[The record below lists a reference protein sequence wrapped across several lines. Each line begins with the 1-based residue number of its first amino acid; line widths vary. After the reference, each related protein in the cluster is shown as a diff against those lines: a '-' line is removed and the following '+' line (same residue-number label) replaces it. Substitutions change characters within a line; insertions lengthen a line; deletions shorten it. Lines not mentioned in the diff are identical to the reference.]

1 MGGEEETMK
10 TEEYKVQLTSIDD
23 NKRFTGKA
31 IGIHS
36 ISDEIPAVKIS
47 HFPELLDL
55 PNTNFRCDK
64 GQVDLLI
71 GIDHAHMHAGETR
84 QVDNLLAR
92 KSPLGWVAFGGKPE
106 QTSDVTSILHV
117 KYASPVDLTDCWATE
132 TMGVAVKPCACD
144 ADKLTQTER
153 EEAKLIEDSCIKVE
167 NQ

>member
-1 MGGEEETMK
+1 M
-10 TEEYKVQLTSIDD
+10 
-23 NKRFTGKA
+23 
-31 IGIHS
+31 
-36 ISDEIPAVKIS
+36 
-47 HFPELLDL
+47 
-55 PNTNFRCDK
+55 
-64 GQVDLLI
+64 
-71 GIDHAHMHAGETR
+71 
-84 QVDNLLAR
+84 LAR